1 MMRDLM
7 ARLDGAGTWPCD
19 EINYVWRHGNI
30 RHPSDALPPRL
41 ARPDVK
47 RYINDQFDKLAKN
60 RDLDTI
66 IEKTCANSLRVPFVD
81 KIVSDA
87 KYLFIVRDGI
97 DASASASKRW
107 HAGLD
112 LPYLFRKARFVP
124 PQDVPYYCFRF
135 LRNQL
140 QRLVAKGAPLNSW
153 GPIINE
159 MTQLRANSTTIG
171 ICALQWQACVE
182 SASESLGQ
190 IPKDRV
196 YRVKYENFVDDPVRE
211 FYGIAA
217 FAEKGVPGKLVEYI
231 KQSVV
236 ATRKG
241 TGSLALNAED
251 VSLVRNVIGRT
262 LDKYGYA

>member
-1 MMRDLM
+1 M

-19 EINYVWRHGNI
+19 EINHVWRHGNI
-30 RHPSDALPPRL
+30 RYPSDALQPLL

-47 RYINDQFDKLAKN
+47 RYINNQFEKLARN
-60 RDLDTI
+60 RGLDTI

-81 KIVSDA
+81 KIIDDA

-97 DASASASKRW
+97 DAAASASKRW

-112 LPYLFRKARFVP
+112 LPYLLKKARFVP
-124 PQDVPYYCFRF
+124 PPDVPYYCFRF

-140 QRLVAKGAPLNSW
+140 QRVRAKGTPLNSW
-153 GPIINE
+153 GPVIKGME
-159 MTQLRANSTTIG
+159 KMRANSTTIG

-182 SASESLGQ
+182 MASESLGDL
-190 IPKDRV
+190 PNDRV
-196 YRVKYENFVDDPVRE
+196 YCVKYENFVDDPVKE
-211 FYGIAA
+211 FCGIAE
-217 FAEKGVPGKLVEYI
+217 FTGKTVPEKLVEYI
-231 KQSVV
+231 NGNVV

-241 TGSLALNAED
+241 SGRSELRAED
-251 VSLVRNVIGRT
+251 LILVRNIIGRT